1 VASKVPAAAQ
11 TLQILAL
18 LSHIDVPIS
27 AARIQAELVDSDL
40 LDKWLLGFGDD
51 IWDIEKIPL

>member
-1 VASKVPAAAQ
+1 MASKVPAAAQ

-27 AARIQAELVDSDL
+27 AARIQAELGLPRSTTYHL
-40 LDKWLLGFGDD
+40 LTVMRDAGL
-51 IWDIEKIPL
+51 